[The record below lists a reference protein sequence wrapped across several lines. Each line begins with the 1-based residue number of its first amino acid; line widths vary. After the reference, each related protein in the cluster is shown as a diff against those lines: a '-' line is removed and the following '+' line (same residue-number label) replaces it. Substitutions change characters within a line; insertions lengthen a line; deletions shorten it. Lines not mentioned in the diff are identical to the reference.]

1 MMTSSLD
8 KFSMEVPA
16 LYGDHHVVE
25 VRRLLLA
32 LPGVADVYASSAF
45 RMVEVTFDPDQLTSN
60 AIVHALEE
68 VGYLDEISWPTETG
82 KPTYNVEGA
91 DGPFFRHTAAYEQT
105 KQAVNFNQVVPY
117 SGRPLWTCPGMGVL
131 KTMEE

>member
-1 MMTSSLD
+1 MTSSLD
-8 KFSMEVPA
+8 KYSIEVPA

-32 LPGVADVYASSAF
+32 LEGVADVYASSAF
-45 RMVEVTFDPDQLTSN
+45 RMVEVIYDPGRLAPD
-60 AIVHALEE
+60 AIVTALGDA
-68 VGYLDEISWPTETG
+68 GYLHEFSWPTETG
-82 KPTYNVEGA
+82 KPTYNVEG
-91 DGPFFRHTAAYEQT
+91 GGSPYFRHTVAYDQT

-117 SGRPLWTCPGMGVL
+117 LGRPLWTCPGMGVI

>member
-8 KFSMEVPA
+8 KYSMEVPA

-25 VRRLLLA
+25 VRRILLA
-32 LPGVADVYASSAF
+32 LDGVADVYASSAF
-45 RMVEVTFDPDQLTSN
+45 RMVEVTYDPEQLAPD
-60 AIVHALEE
+60 AIINTLGEA
-68 VGYLDEISWPTETG
+68 GYLHELNWPSETG
-82 KPTYNVEGA
+82 KPTYNTEGA
-91 DGPFFRHTAAYEQT
+91 SSPYFRHTVAYEQT

-117 SGRPLWTCPGMGVL
+117 SGRPLWTCPGLGVI